1 MDLGFGYYWWYIYII
16 IHKTTSWKNINYNIV
31 KKYLTTNILKPS
43 LMAKRLAKKE
53 SIIILTALK
62 QLFAFSGEC
71 VCDFLV
77 VCLFVCLHNVALHFH
92 MLSILQIDFV
102 SLYRSIIPWIQMGVV
117 HQGDRGCIYS
127 FGIQLDKKGF
137 LSTIN
142 KILLYIICVLRCV
155 TKWCQFLSVCSL
167 IGYKIMS

>member
-1 MDLGFGYYWWYIYII
+1 M
-16 IHKTTSWKNINYNIV
+16 T
-31 KKYLTTNILKPS
+31 KKFLKPS

-62 QLFAFSGEC
+62 QLLFAFSGEC

-77 VCLFVCLHNVALHFH
+77 VCLFVCLHRVELHFH
-92 MLSILQIDFV
+92 MLSNIQVDFV

-137 LSTIN
+137 LSTI
-142 KILLYIICVLRCV
+142 KLLLCIICTLHCLA
-155 TKWCQFLSVCSL
+155 KWCQFLSVCSL
-167 IGYKIMS
+167 IDYKNYNCHKMGKVLWIQEHLFAVFFLQ